1 MFSRPHDRK
10 HVLVVRRTRLEEL
23 ARRQGSLA
31 QARFCIESQGG
42 DFADYEDEHAQY
54 QRALA
59 QAHAALQ
66 ATGRYQVIERAFLPN
81 MVFGPDD
88 LVITLGP
95 DGLVANTLKYLDGQA
110 LAGIN
115 PDPGRWDGHLLPFG
129 PADLPALLEM
139 AATGQYDTQEVTMA
153 EAVLSDGQRLLAVN
167 DLFIGAQSHVSAQ
180 YRITCQGHSERQSS
194 SGVIVSTGLG
204 ASGWMRSVL
213 RGARRLAGL
222 QGETEPPGDSE
233 HKHDR
238 HLWGARTLP
247 QPQHTG
253 RSGHRPSH
261 PRPATAHRIFHA
273 RRRRDLLRRH
283 GNRPPPLHR
292 RHERQHP
299 DRRKARLADGLRQG
313 SKCLISKGLL

>member
-31 QARFCIESQGG
+31 QARFCIESQSG

-115 PDPGRWDGHLLPFG
+115 PDPGRWDGHLLPFD

-238 HLWGARTLP
+238 HLWGAKTLQFAVREP
-247 QPQHTG
+247 FPSRSTQADLVTGQVTPGQPLRIESFMPEGGVIFSDGMETD
-253 RSGHRPSH
+253 RLRF
-261 PRPATAHRIFHA
+261 TAGMSASIRIA
-273 RRRRDLLRRH
+273 ERR
-283 GNRPPPLHR
+283 
-292 RHERQHP
+292 
-299 DRRKARLADGLRQG
+299 
-313 SKCLISKGLL
+313 GLLMV